1 MSDCK
6 MLQMIK
12 AEIENGTPPEQAVP
26 YSIECSD
33 LDSFID
39 ILYYAVQ
46 ILPPGRRL
54 DEARAKL
61 EEVLNNVRRT
71 DSEL

>member
-6 MLQMIK
+6 VLQMIK
-12 AEIENGTPPEQAVP
+12 AEIEKGTPPEQAVP
-26 YSIECSD
+26 YSIECAD
-33 LDSFID
+33 MDSFIEV
-39 ILYYAVQ
+39 LYYAVQ

-61 EEVLNNVRRT
+61 EDVTNVRRT
-71 DSEL
+71 ESKL

>member
-6 MLQMIK
+6 VLQLIK
-12 AEIENGTPPEQAVP
+12 SEIEKGTPPEQAIP
-26 YSIECSD
+26 YSIECTD
-33 LDSFID
+33 MDSFIEV
-39 ILYYAVQ
+39 LYYAVQ

-61 EEVLNNVRRT
+61 EEVLNVRRT
-71 DSEL
+71 ESEL

>member
-6 MLQMIK
+6 VLQMIK
-12 AEIENGTPPEQAVP
+12 AAIESGTPPEQAIP
-26 YSIECSD
+26 YSVECAD
-33 LDSFID
+33 LDSFIE

-61 EEVLNNVRRT
+61 EEVTNVRRT
-71 DSEL
+71 ESEL